1 MRHSFLGTFE
11 IALPPHLL
19 FPPPTQ
25 AKGGA
30 VIAADIA
37 DIRCSESPV
46 VASAS
51 GPTLA
56 RADLGFKLEA
66 SLLDPDKAQ
75 DPVAYAW
82 VCASSLGACFS
93 GSSRAEAAGN
103 SYAVQGGALE
113 PALYTFTVGWVI
125 SAA

>member
-1 MRHSFLGTFE
+1 MKP
-11 IALPPHLL
+11 ILPLPCLQWVQ
-19 FPPPTQ
+19 TEAGVVVAQ
-25 AKGGA
+25 DA
-30 VIAADIA
+30 A
-37 DIRCSESPV
+37 DIRCSESPL
-46 VASAS
+46 VASVS

-56 RADLGFKLEA
+56 RADLGLKLGA

-103 SYAVQGGALE
+103 SYTVQGGALE
-113 PALYTFTVGWVI
+113 PALYTFTVGQRCLT
-125 SAA
+125 SHAGC